1 MSTGKTVYY
10 NDSKFVK
17 ADLPRFS
24 GDVMQFENCTFSTID
39 FSEISLNHCAFV
51 DCEFEYCNLSM
62 LKLHGSI
69 LNNVTFK
76 DCKLTGIDFSR
87 TNETFFSVNFY
98 NCLLD
103 YAVFFKRRNRKGI
116 FKGCSLI
123 GADFSEADL
132 SEAVFED
139 SNLDAAVFM
148 QTNLS
153 GADFRQAANFV
164 IDPEQNLIKKARFA
178 LWGLPGLLAKYGLKI
193 DK

>member
-1 MSTGKTVYY
+1 MSSEKTTYY
-10 NDSKFVK
+10 SDTKFVK
-17 ADLPRFS
+17 TNLPGFS
-24 GDVMQFENCTFSTID
+24 GNAMQFENCIFSTID
-39 FSEISLNHCAFV
+39 FSEINLNHCAFV

-62 LKLHGSI
+62 LKFNGSI

-76 DCKLTGIDFSR
+76 DSKLTGVDFSR

-103 YAVFFKRRNRKGI
+103 YAVFFKRKNKKGI

-123 GADFSEADL
+123 GADFTEADL
-132 SEAVFED
+132 SEAIFEG
-139 SNLDAAVFM
+139 SNLDVAVFM

-153 GADFRQAANFV
+153 GADFRQAVNFV
-164 IDPEQNLIKKARFA
+164 IDPEQNLVKKARFE